1 MIGPGRALAASATL
15 ALLGCSGEV
24 SILNLRLEELSAT
37 RVVARFETS
46 EPTSCWVEFGASG
59 GALGKI
65 ATDPDMAPGQTSI
78 THRVP
83 LEDLSPDTSYDWAA
97 RVETAGGAIVRS
109 AAQTF
114 RTATSTATVQGSN
127 VALISAGARVIEV
140 SSNWAHAQDDGSFGA
155 NSAFDGQ
162 MSTEWSTHGD
172 GDGAFVTLDLSA
184 PRSLHGIG
192 FRSRKMSDGS
202 SIIRSFRVSV
212 IGGPELGPYET
223 PDPDQRYEF
232 RLNPPVN
239 AQRLRISA
247 VTTTGGNTGAKEIE
261 LWSEP

>member
-1 MIGPGRALAASATL
+1 MIGPWRALAASAAL
-15 ALLGCSGEV
+15 AFLGCSGEV
-24 SILNLRLEELSAT
+24 SILNLRLEERSAT

-83 LEDLSPDTSYDWAA
+83 LEDLSPDTAYDWAA
-97 RVETAGGAIVRS
+97 RVETPGGTSFRS
-109 AAQTF
+109 AVQTF
-114 RTATSTATVQGSN
+114 RTMTSTATVQGTN
-127 VALISAGARVIEV
+127 VALLSSGARVVEV
-140 SSNWAHAQDDGSFGA
+140 SSNWAHAQNDGSFGA
-155 NSAFDGQ
+155 NAAFDGQ

-172 GDGAFVTLDLSA
+172 GDSAFVTLDLGA
-184 PRSLHGIG
+184 TRRLHRIG
-192 FRSRKMSDGS
+192 FRSRQMSDGS

-212 IGGPELGPYET
+212 VDGPERGPYQT

-232 RLNPPVN
+232 RLSPPISG
-239 AQRLRISA
+239 QRLRISA

-261 LWSEP
+261 LWSED